1 MQFPRPSKHLEQTLE
16 GMFTAKYPWLLR
28 WALHFAQNDPATA
41 EDLVQETF
49 VRVLLLKD
57 TLCDLDNIEPLL
69 YSHLRYAY
77 LTERRRGRNHSF
89 QSLAAAD
96 FDTLSISLR
105 TSAAFDQIEVQNE
118 LRKILVFLLWRRRAA
133 KFANMFLLRFFH
145 EFSHED
151 IAKICLV
158 SRHAVDLAL
167 ARAREELKAYI
178 ADPQQ
183 IHVLGRGSAPEFKPQ
198 NTAVPSD
205 KFANDMMSEIFQSV
219 WGACPSDDQMEQRY
233 RALTLRPLEN
243 DLLAHLVG
251 CKTCLDKIAGVFKSS
266 PPSPPRRISLGSIH
280 RSMKITAATKS
291 GKAVTRS
298 EKTFLAPIFDHG
310 KRRMR
315 ETFDHHPSDL
325 VIALNAEI
333 VAVRDI
339 SSSRAVLRVETRSSA
354 QLELI
359 EIFSEQGILLLML
372 PVIQHPP
379 QSPPELRQEVQLSD
393 DRTLTLCVR
402 FTVEGALIEATY
414 LDPHFATEA
423 NALQALADLQEDS
436 IGLDEISSAELLD
449 ALSPGDM
456 HRTHRAGRWPRFLKS
471 AKSAIRRCGA
481 LVPVAVSVLIVG
493 VLAWVMLTHS
503 KERMDAGPL
512 LRETTQ
518 SEGRLR
524 AAFGPG
530 VVHQQVEIR
539 ASGRV
544 HRRDIYRD
552 LDGLRHPKLQPMDSD
567 EGILRGKLA
576 EAQYDW
582 RDPLS
587 AANFEAWRDR
597 VPRQNEDVERSG
609 TDLLTVTTTASS
621 GLVLRQSMTI
631 RLGDLHPVARSLLF
645 RDQESVQVAELS
657 YEVVSWGPASE
668 GWFENS
674 AGNLPQAPVR
684 PSAPLPSVHSS
695 QLGEDQLDIA
705 ELGVMLA
712 LQELRADTERLQ
724 ESRTPS
730 AIVVTGIVESE
741 SRKLEISE
749 RLQSIPHISASIWSY
764 RDLEAKSRHDSDG
777 TNIKAMSVAAEDS
790 PLDKYCEGRHLVR
803 DRCRQSAHQ
812 ILSASANLV
821 RESKRLRDLARQFPS
836 SRALTPQA
844 HLLLDEVTVLY
855 VQQLAAAAGELED
868 SFQVLEL
875 QSAPGTSSAGSP
887 APELRDLA
895 EQNLRLAT
903 ELVYA
908 SDGHARDAS
917 LILQELATSAR
928 DIRAAVSRISQ
939 PTTVRTEVSPLFPTP
954 HHE

>member
-1 MQFPRPSKHLEQTLE
+1 MQLPRPNKHLEQTLE

-28 WALHFAQNDPATA
+28 WALHFAQNDPAAA

-49 VRVLLLKD
+49 VRVLLLKNA
-57 TLCDLDNIEPLL
+57 LSDLDNIEPLL

-89 QSLAAAD
+89 QSLAAVD

-105 TSAAFDQIEVQNE
+105 TTAAFDQIEVQNE

-145 EFSHED
+145 EFNHED
-151 IAKICLV
+151 IARICLV

-167 ARAREELKAYI
+167 ARAREELKAYV

-183 IHVLGRGSAPEFKPQ
+183 IRVLGRGNAPEFKPQ

-205 KFANDMMSEIFQSV
+205 KFANDMMSDIFQSAC
-219 WGACPSDDQMEQRY
+219 GACPSDDQLEQRY

-251 CKTCLDKIAGVFKSS
+251 CRTCLDKIARVIKSS
-266 PPSPPRRISLGSIH
+266 PPSLPQRISLGSIR
-280 RSMKITAATKS
+280 RSIKITAATRS
-291 GKAVTRS
+291 EKAVTRS
-298 EKTFLAPIFDHG
+298 QKTSLARIFDHG

-315 ETFDHHPSDL
+315 ETLDHHPSDL

-339 SSSRAVLRVETRSSA
+339 SSSRAVLRVETRSAA

-359 EIFSEQGILLLML
+359 EVFSEQGILLLML
-372 PVIQHPP
+372 PITQHPP
-379 QSPPELRQEVQLSD
+379 LSPPELKQEVQLSG

-402 FTVEGALIEATY
+402 FTEEGALIETTY
-414 LDPHFATEA
+414 LDPHFPTDA
-423 NALQALADLQEDS
+423 NESQALADLQEDS
-436 IGLDEISSAELLD
+436 IGLDEVLPAELLE
-449 ALSPGDM
+449 APPSRNIR
-456 HRTHRAGRWPRFLKS
+456 RTHRAGRWRRLLLGV
-471 AKSAIRRCGA
+471 KSAIGRRGA
-481 LVPVAVSVLIVG
+481 LIPFAVSVLISAV
-493 VLAWVMLTHS
+493 VAWVALNHS
-503 KERMDAGPL
+503 KERMDAGSV
-512 LRETTQ
+512 LRDAMR

-530 VVHQQVEIR
+530 VVHQQLEIR
-539 ASGRV
+539 ASGLA
-544 HRRDIYRD
+544 HHRDIYRD
-552 LDGLRHPKLQPMDSD
+552 LDGRRLPKPQPMDPN
-567 EGILRGKLA
+567 ERLLRAKLA

-582 RDPLS
+582 QDPLS

-597 VPRQNEDVERSG
+597 IPRQHEDVERRG
-609 TDLLTVTTTASS
+609 TDLLTVTTTASA
-621 GLVLRQSMTI
+621 GPVLRQSITI

-668 GWFENS
+668 GWFETS
-674 AGNLPQAPVR
+674 VGNLPQASPRPGAPV
-684 PSAPLPSVHSS
+684 LSVRSP
-695 QLGEDQLDIA
+695 QLSEDQLDMA
-705 ELGVMLA
+705 QLGVILA
-712 LQELRADTERLQ
+712 LQELHADTERLQ

-730 AIVVTGIVESE
+730 GIVVTGIVESE
-741 SRKLEISE
+741 SRKLEISR
-749 RLQSIPHISASIWSY
+749 RLRSIPHISSSILSY
-764 RDLEAKSRHDSDG
+764 RDIQARSRNGPESVNV
-777 TNIKAMSVAAEDS
+777 TAMSVAAEDS
-790 PLDKYCEGRHLVR
+790 PLDKYCESRHLTR
-803 DRCRQSAHQ
+803 DRCQQSAHQ
-812 ILSASANLV
+812 ILSSSTNLV

-836 SRALTPQA
+836 SKPLTREA
-844 HLLLDEVTVLY
+844 RYLLDELTALY
-855 VQQLAAAAGELED
+855 VQHLKAAAGEQEG
-868 SFQVLEL
+868 SFPVLEL
-875 QSAPGTSSAGSP
+875 DSASGTSSPENLG
-887 APELRDLA
+887 PELRELA

-908 SDGHARDAS
+908 SDGNARDAS
-917 LILQELATSAR
+917 LILRELATSAR
-928 DIRAAVSRISQ
+928 DIQAAIPRISQ
-939 PTTVRTEVSPLFPTP
+939 STTIRTEVSPIFPTP

>member
-1 MQFPRPSKHLEQTLE
+1 MQLSRPGKDFEQTLE

-28 WALHFAQNDPATA
+28 WALHFAQNDPAAA

-57 TLCDLDNIEPLL
+57 TLCDLDNIEPFL
-69 YSHLRYAY
+69 YTHLRYAY

-89 QSLAAAD
+89 QSLAAVD
-96 FDTLSISLR
+96 FDTLSITLR

-183 IHVLGRGSAPEFKPQ
+183 IRVLGRGNAPEIKPQ
-198 NTAVPSD
+198 NTAVPSH

-251 CKTCLDKIAGVFKSS
+251 CRTCLDKIARVFKSS
-266 PPSPPRRISLGSIH
+266 PPSQPQRISLGSIR
-280 RSMKITAATKS
+280 RSMKITAATRS

-298 EKTFLAPIFDHG
+298 EKTSLARIFDHG

-315 ETFDHHPSDL
+315 ETFDHYPSDL
-325 VIALNAEI
+325 VIALNAET

-339 SSSRAVLRVETRSSA
+339 SSSRAVLRVETRSAA

-359 EIFSEQGILLLML
+359 EILSEQGILLLML
-372 PVIQHPP
+372 PVTQHPP

-393 DRTLTLCVR
+393 DRTLALCVR
-402 FTVEGALIEATY
+402 FTGEGALIEATY
-414 LDPHFATEA
+414 LDPHFATDA
-423 NALQALADLQEDS
+423 NELQALADLQEDNL
-436 IGLDEISSAELLD
+436 GFDEISSGELLD
-449 ALSPGDM
+449 VLPSGDM
-456 HRTHRAGRWPRFLKS
+456 HPTHRAGRWRRLLKS
-471 AKSAIRRCGA
+471 AKSAIGSRGA
-481 LVPVAVSVLIVG
+481 LVPVAVSVLIAG
-493 VLAWVMLTHS
+493 VLAWVALTHS
-503 KERMDAGPL
+503 KERMDAGSV

-524 AAFGPG
+524 TAFGPG

-544 HRRDIYRD
+544 RRRDIYRD
-552 LDGLRHPKLQPMDSD
+552 LDGRRRPKPQPMDSD
-567 EGILRGKLA
+567 ERILRAKLA
-576 EAQYDW
+576 EAQDDW
-582 RDPLS
+582 DDPLS

-597 VPRQNEDVERSG
+597 TPHQHEDVERSG

-621 GLVLRQSMTI
+621 GPVLRQSMTI
-631 RLGDLHPVARSLLF
+631 RLGDHHPVARSLLF
-645 RDQESVQVAELS
+645 RDQESIQVAELS
-657 YEVVSWGPASE
+657 YEVVSWGPATES
-668 GWFENS
+668 WFES
-674 AGNLPQAPVR
+674 SLGEPSQPATRPAVALPT
-684 PSAPLPSVHSS
+684 LHSFEVS
-695 QLGEDQLDIA
+695 EDQLDMA
-705 ELGVMLA
+705 ELGVMVA
-712 LQELRADTERLQ
+712 LQELQADTERLR
-724 ESRTPS
+724 ESRTRS
-730 AIVVTGIVESE
+730 GIVVTGIVESDA
-741 SRKLEISE
+741 RKRQIFT
-749 RLQSIPHISASIWSY
+749 RLKAIPHVAATIWSY
-764 RDLEAKSRHDSDG
+764 RDIEAKPQDG
-777 TNIKAMSVAAEDS
+777 FQHMNITALSVAAEES
-790 PLDKYCEGRHLVR
+790 PLDKYCAARRLAR

-812 ILSASANLV
+812 ILNASASLV
-821 RESKRLRDLARQFPS
+821 RECKRLHDLAGQFPS
-836 SRALTPQA
+836 SRELTA
-844 HLLLDEVTVLY
+844 GARALLDQLTTVY
-855 VQQLAAAAGELED
+855 VEHLVVAVREEED
-868 SFQVLEL
+868 SFPLLEVEH
-875 QSAPGTSSAGSP
+875 APSTASQGSP
-887 APELRDLA
+887 SPELSALV
-895 EQNLRLAT
+895 EQNLKLAS

-908 SDGHARDAS
+908 GDEHAREPS
-917 LILQELATSAR
+917 FVLQQLVISAQ
-928 DIRAAVSRISQ
+928 DIRAEIFRICQSANI
-939 PTTVRTEVSPLFPTP
+939 RTESSPTFPTSHP
-954 HHE
+954 E